1 MRLGRV
7 EEAVEFGVKAAARPN
22 AHAHIL
28 AVTAFML
35 ALDGRLDEGRAYI
48 ASIHKTRPHYGLDDY
63 LRAYQ
68 FTSQDEKIFRDLAR
82 RLALG

>member
-7 EEAVEFGVKAAARPN
+7 EEAVEFSVEAAARPN

-28 AVTAFML
+28 AVTAFL
-35 ALDGRLDEGRAYI
+35 LTLHGRLNDGRSYV
-48 ASIHKTRPHYGLDDY
+48 ASIQETRPHYGVGGF

-68 FTSQDEKIFRDLAR
+68 FTPQDENVFRDLAR
-82 RLALG
+82 RRAMG